1 MAEPLKLRPAN
12 DYIVQLDVFEGPMD
26 LLLHLIEKEE
36 LPITSVSLAKITGQY
51 LEHLARMEELK
62 PDGIAE
68 FLVMAARLL
77 YIKSVALLP
86 RPEIEEE
93 EEEEDPGERLARQLR
108 EYKRFKEA
116 AGFLRELESEG
127 RRGYVRLAP
136 PPKLEKRLDLSGVDV
151 DALVDAVR
159 EVLQDLD
166 APPLPAASIEPHKIT
181 VREKIESLRATLA
194 RRKVVRFR
202 QFLRRARSRV
212 EVIVSFMAV
221 LELIKQNEI
230 RVRQPDLFGEIWIER
245 QETTDESQPQPEDRG
260 SEGNGA
266 PPP

>member
-1 MAEPLKLRPAN
+1 MPDPLKLRPAD

-36 LPITSVSLAKITGQY
+36 LPITSVSLAQITGQY
-51 LEHLARMEELK
+51 LDYLARMEELK

-77 YIKSVALLP
+77 HIKSLALLP
-86 RPEIEEE
+86 QPESESD

-116 AGFLRELESEG
+116 AAFLRELEAEG
-127 RRGYVRLAP
+127 KRGYVRLAP
-136 PPKLEKRLDLSGVDV
+136 PPKLEKRLDLTGIDV
-151 DALVDAVR
+151 NALLHAVR

-166 APPLPAASIEPHKIT
+166 APPLPAASIEPHRIT
-181 VREKIESLRATLA
+181 VQEKMESLRATLA
-194 RRKVVRFR
+194 RRGVVRFR

-221 LELIKQNEI
+221 LELIKQNEV

-245 QETTDESQPQPEDRG
+245 QEASEEPQPQV
-260 SEGNGA
+260 N
-266 PPP
+266 